1 MAPVEP
7 DAHTLYSPSKK
18 YFNRND
24 SSFSEAHGHASF
36 SSVAGSSPGLC
47 WLETPESIA
56 RERSRPPP
64 RRRRP
69 FVDPT
74 CSEIQFYRISRNFGR
89 TVSFGLSPLSSAPAL
104 FLASFFFHG
113 PWNYAPAG
121 FASFRGISPAQR
133 GLAGRRY
140 SFTVYVY
147 GIYGASQISI
157 SLGSKSRDYT
167 RRQADNS
174 DENAG
179 QHLPDDTMR

>member
-1 MAPVEP
+1 VAPVEP

-24 SSFSEAHGHASF
+24 SSFSEAHGRASF

-47 WLETPESIA
+47 RLETPESIA

-64 RRRRP
+64 RRRP

-74 CSEIQFYRISRNFGR
+74 SFEIQFYRISRNFGR
-89 TVSFGLSPLSSAPAL
+89 TVGFGLSPLSSAPAP
-104 FLASFFFHG
+104 FLASFFHG

-140 SFTVYVY
+140 SFPFMFMEFME
-147 GIYGASQISI
+147 
-157 SLGSKSRDYT
+157 
-167 RRQADNS
+167 RRKFR
-174 DENAG
+174 
-179 QHLPDDTMR
+179 LV